1 MGLRHILLTTTLA
14 LLLAACSGTA
24 TELSVE
30 GAWVRS
36 NPNLMGAAYMV
47 ITSPV
52 ADELISASVDPS
64 VAATVEVH
72 EVVMDG
78 SMMRMR
84 EVAGITLPAGEAVRL
99 EPGGYH
105 LMLLDMPAMLAP
117 GTTVELT
124 LTFASGTIRTIS
136 AEVRAS
142 TVPEDHMHGEHEQ
155 DVEGGMPDG
164 MHGEHP
170 HDGQSGMHG
179 AHGGHSS

>member
-1 MGLRHILLTTTLA
+1 MRPPRILLAAAAMLA
-14 LLLAACSGTA
+14 VACSGTDA
-24 TELSVE
+24 ALSVE

-52 ADELISASVDPS
+52 ADELIAASVDPTI
-64 VAATVEVH
+64 AGTIEVH

-78 SMMRMR
+78 KMMRMR
-84 EVAGITLPAGEAVRL
+84 EVDGIPLPAGEVVAL

-124 LTFASGTIRTIS
+124 LTFASGTTRTVI

-142 TVPEDHMHGEHEQ
+142 TVPEDHQHGVDEHG
-155 DVEGGMPDG
+155 DRM
-164 MHGEHP
+164 
-170 HDGQSGMHG
+170 
-179 AHGGHSS
+179 HGGHGS